1 MLHLKFCEKGC
12 DILRYKLLNKAE
24 ITTII
29 ESLRD
34 MYPTP
39 ACGLEYNTPFEL
51 LLSLILAAQ
60 CTDIRVNVIRQKL
73 TTKYPTP
80 EIIANLSYNDVYNI
94 IKSCS
99 FPNNKT
105 KHIIAAAKKIVD
117 DFNGDVPQTMEE
129 LITIPGI
136 GRKSANIILSD
147 AFGIVEGIAVDTHVT
162 RLSKKIGFTN
172 SSNVTVIEKD
182 LMKKIPKELWGSI
195 NHTLVEHGKNICIA
209 RKPKCDICKLN
220 TICREYNKHKKEE

>member
-1 MLHLKFCEKGC
+1 M
-12 DILRYKLLNKAE
+12 LNKEE
-24 ITTII
+24 IPIVI
-29 ESLRD
+29 EKLQVA
-34 MYPTP
+34 YPTP
-39 ACGLEYNTPFEL
+39 KCGLDYTTPFEL

-60 CTDIRVNVIRQKL
+60 CTDIRVNMIRPNL
-73 TTKYPTP
+73 TNKYPTP
-80 EIIANLSYNDVYNI
+80 QEIANLSYNEVYNI

-99 FPNNKT
+99 FPNNKA
-105 KHIIAAAKKIVD
+105 KHIVEAAKKIVK
-117 DFNGDVPQTMEE
+117 DFHGEVPKTMNE
-129 LITIPGI
+129 LTTIPGI

-172 SSNVTVIEKD
+172 STDVTVIEKN

-209 RKPKCDICKLN
+209 RRPKCNECSIN
-220 TICREYNKHKKEE
+220 EYCREYLKTN